1 MYGDIPSEICKLF
14 SQIITGNFLCF
25 VLCELCHNDIRFLLA
40 NLHRAFPDEQCN
52 EMLTMGEQPVRQ
64 IK

>member
-1 MYGDIPSEICKLF
+1 M
-14 SQIITGNFLCF
+14 CF